1 MKILL
6 TGASGFTGVP
16 FAIQARSASHE
27 VVALDCDLS
36 DKAAVQRQVLEA
48 APDAVVHLAAISF
61 VGQADDQAFYAVN
74 VIGTLNLLDA
84 VLALP
89 KMPQRVLLASSA
101 NIYGNCDASPISES
115 QSPAPMNHYAMS
127 KLAMEHLARSYGERL
142 PLVVTRP
149 FNYTGEGQALHFLV
163 PKLVSHFAR
172 RAPVI
177 ELGNLHVEREF
188 NDVEMVCSAY
198 LHLIEHGR
206 AGATYN
212 ICSGQAY
219 TLQHLVDL
227 LTHITGHRLE
237 VKVNPAFV
245 RTGEVH
251 RLCGDPAKLEQLMA
265 GAAVRLHNPPLE
277 QTLRRMLAAMDPG
290 HA

>member
-16 FAIQARSASHE
+16 FAIQARSAGHE
-27 VVALDCDLS
+27 VVALDCDLN
-36 DKAAVQRQVLEA
+36 DKVEIKRQVLAA

-74 VIGTLNLLDA
+74 VVGTLNLLDA
-84 VLALP
+84 LLALP
-89 KMPQRVLLASSA
+89 RLPRRVLLASSA
-101 NIYGNCDASPISES
+101 NIYGNCAASPIGESEP
-115 QSPAPMNHYAMS
+115 PAPMNHYAMS
-127 KLAMEHLARSYGERL
+127 KLAMEYMARNYVERL

-163 PKLVSHFAR
+163 PKLVSHFAQ

-188 NDVEMVCSAY
+188 NDVTMVCSAY
-198 LHLIEHGR
+198 LNLIEHGHP
-206 AGATYN
+206 GETYN
-212 ICSGQAY
+212 ICSGLAY
-219 TLQHLVDL
+219 TLQHLIDL

-237 VKVNPAFV
+237 VRVNPSFV
-245 RTGEVH
+245 RKGEVH
-251 RLCGDPAKLEQLMA
+251 RLCGNPAKLQRLLSGN
-265 GAAVRLHNPPLE
+265 GAEMHNPPLE